1 MSDNKNLTQAI
12 ERLTARYGDKA
23 ADYIEGAAIRREL
36 TYDDY
41 IKVDTLLSIQ
51 QPLTDYHD
59 ELTFMIYHQQTEL
72 WFRLIL
78 HEMKYG
84 IEQLLTNPANLVK
97 ALLSVQRTNRI
108 FGHLT

>member
-1 MSDNKNLTQAI
+1 MSENKNLTQAI

-41 IKVDTLLSIQ
+41 IKIDTLLSIQ

-72 WFRLIL
+72 WFNLMI
-78 HEMKYG
+78 HEINYS
-84 IEQLLTNPANLVK
+84 I
-97 ALLSVQRTNRI
+97 
-108 FGHLT
+108 